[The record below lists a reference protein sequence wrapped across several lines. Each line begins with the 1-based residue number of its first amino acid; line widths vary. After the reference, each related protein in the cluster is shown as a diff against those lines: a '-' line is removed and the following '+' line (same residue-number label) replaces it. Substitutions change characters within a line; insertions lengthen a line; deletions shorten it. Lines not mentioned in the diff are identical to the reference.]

1 MWGDTNR
8 FLLRIPETIRTRKR
22 TICER
27 IAPVELSFHQ
37 TFSGVLRAAQARLF
51 VFDFADLAVNLVA
64 RGIGKRVKKNL
75 KAFGLAKLAGEGR
88 WMGTEYNVPC
98 AIYFLFIPKMGT
110 SSIISS

>member
-37 TFSGVLRAAQARLF
+37 TFSGVLRAAQTRPF
-51 VFDFADLAVNLVA
+51 VFDFADPAVDLVA
-64 RGIGKRVKKNL
+64 RGIGKRVKKLL
-75 KAFGLAKLAGEGR
+75 KAFGLARLAGVSG
-88 WMGTEYNVPC
+88 WMGTEYNDPC
-98 AIYFLFIPKMGT
+98 TICFLSIPKMET